1 MFSADVTHPLSLP
14 QIVGYIATLF
24 GIIGFQQKDDTKL
37 RIFVCC
43 MSVFLTLHFI
53 LIGSYAAAISAALA
67 MSRWLLSIFASV
79 RRYAFIIVP
88 LYVVL
93 FVTTGYL
100 TYERWIDVL
109 PVIASIL
116 GTYAL
121 FCCSKLRLRLILLL
135 GGSFWAAHNF
145 LALSYGPFVMESFIF
160 ISNASMIYR
169 FIMENK
175 KLPRD
180 PKDSFLSRFG

>member
-14 QIVGYIATLF
+14 QILGYIATLF

-43 MSVFLTLHFI
+43 MSSFIVAHFI
-53 LIGSYAAAISAALA
+53 LMGSYAAAVSAALA
-67 MSRWLLSIFASV
+67 MSRWALSIFAVV
-79 RRYAFIIVP
+79 RKYAHILVP
-88 LYVVL
+88 LYIIL
-93 FVTTGYL
+93 FIGGGYL

-109 PVIASIL
+109 PVIASIS

-121 FCCSKLRLRLILLL
+121 FYCSRLRLRLVLLF
-135 GGSFWAAHNF
+135 GGSFWIAHNL
-145 LALSYGPFVMESFIF
+145 LALSYGPLVMEAFIF
-160 ISNASMIYR
+160 MSNALMIYR

-180 PKDSFLSRFG
+180 PRDSFLSRFG